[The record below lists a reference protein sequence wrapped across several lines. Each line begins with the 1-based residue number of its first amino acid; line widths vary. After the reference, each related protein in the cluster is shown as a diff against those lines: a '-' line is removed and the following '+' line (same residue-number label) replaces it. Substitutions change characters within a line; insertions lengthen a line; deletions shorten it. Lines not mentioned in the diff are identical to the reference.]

1 VVYSPCHPFWVD
13 FRKIHRYFVDYPEY
27 QQYDCDMEIDRL
39 IDLKNLLAKK
49 SFFLFGPRASGK
61 STLVRRQL
69 SDSATIIDLLNSRYF
84 LSLSAAPQDLEAII
98 DAGDSRLVVIDEIQ
112 RIPAL
117 LNEVHR
123 LIENRKIRFLL
134 TGSSARKLRRGQAN
148 LLAGRVWEA
157 RLFPLTWNEAPHFSL
172 EKYLRYGGLPAVY
185 LSEFPEEELD
195 AYVNT
200 YLKEEIMAEG
210 LVRNLPPFARFLRSI
225 ALANGEVIN
234 FTKLA
239 NDCQV
244 AASTVREHVGLLEDT
259 LVGFFLPAWAES
271 RKRKAIKSGKFYFF
285 DPGVTHTLAGTRVLD
300 RNSDLYGKSF
310 EQFIGMEIRAYLSY
324 SRIKLPFT
332 YWRSTHGHEVD
343 FLVGERTAVEVK
355 ATTRPVPSDFKG
367 LKALAEERVFAE
379 LFLVSHDPVAT
390 RQGNIRALH
399 WEDFLTRLWQ
409 GEII

>member
-1 VVYSPCHPFWVD
+1 
-13 FRKIHRYFVDYPEY
+13 
-27 QQYDCDMEIDRL
+27 MEIERT
-39 IDLKNLLAKK
+39 IDLKALLQKK
-49 SFFLFGPRASGK
+49 SFFLFGPRATGK
-61 STLVRRQL
+61 STLVKRQL
-69 SDSATIIDLLNSRYF
+69 SGDATIINLLDSRFF
-84 LSLSAAPQDLEAII
+84 LRLSTTPHDLEPII
-98 DAGDSRLVVIDEIQ
+98 DAGDSRLIVIDEIQ
-112 RIPAL
+112 RIPEL

-123 LIENRKIRFLL
+123 LIEDRKITFLL

-157 RLFPLTWNEAPHFSL
+157 RLFPLTWKEISDFDLAR
-172 EKYLRYGGLPAVY
+172 YLRHGGLPSVY

-210 LVRNLPPFARFLRSI
+210 LIRNLPPFIRFLRSM

-244 AASTVREHVGLLEDT
+244 APSTVREHVGVLEDT
-259 LVGFFLPAWAES
+259 LVGFLLPAWVES

-285 DPGVTHTLAGTRVLD
+285 DPGVTHTLAGTEVLD
-300 RNSDLYGKSF
+300 RNSDLYGRSF

-324 SRIKLPFT
+324 RRIKRPLT

-343 FLVGERTAVEVK
+343 FLIGEKTAVEVK
-355 ATTRPVPSDFKG
+355 AASRVTPRDLKG
-367 LKALAEERVFAE
+367 LKALSEEGIFE
-379 LFLVSHDPVAT
+379 EFFLVSQDIVST
-390 RQGNIRALH
+390 RQENILAIH
-399 WEDFLTRLWQ
+399 WEQFLERLWQ
-409 GEII
+409 GEIL

>member
-1 VVYSPCHPFWVD
+1 MEVD
-13 FRKIHRYFVDYPEY
+13 RIVDLRK
-27 QQYDCDMEIDRL
+27 
-39 IDLKNLLAKK
+39 LLEKK
-49 SFFLFGPRASGK
+49 SFFLFGPRATGK
-61 STLVRRQL
+61 STLVSRQL
-69 SDSATIIDLLNSRYF
+69 SDSANIIDLLNSRLF
-84 LSLSAAPQDLEAII
+84 LRLSAAPHDLEAII
-98 DAGDSRLVVIDEIQ
+98 DAGDARLIVIDEIQ
-112 RIPAL
+112 RIPEL

-134 TGSSARKLRRGQAN
+134 TGSSTRKLRRGQAN

-157 RLFPLTWNEAPHFSL
+157 RLFPLTWKEAPGFNL

-185 LSEFPEEELD
+185 LSELPEEELD

-210 LVRNLPPFARFLRSI
+210 LVRNLPPFARFLRSM

-244 AASTVREHVGLLEDT
+244 SASTVREHVGLLEDT
-259 LVGFFLPAWAES
+259 LVGFSLPAWAES

-310 EQFIGMEIRAYLSY
+310 EQFIGMELRAYLSY
-324 SRIKLPFT
+324 GRIKLPFT

-343 FLVGERTAVEVK
+343 FLIGERTAVEVK
-355 ATTRPVPSDFKG
+355 ATSQVVPGDFKG
-367 LKALAEERVFAE
+367 LKALAEEKVFTNF
-379 LFLVSHDPVAT
+379 FLVSQDTVAS
-390 RQGNIRALH
+390 RHANIQAIH
-399 WEDFLTRLWQ
+399 WEEFLKRLWD
-409 GEII
+409 GEIIATG